1 MGITFKEFAWLVEPD
16 RINKNFEFGGVA
28 GCPGD
33 VIDSEIK
40 PSACKGSGEKEC
52 TECWNCKIPYPVIAE
67 AVRDTLSLAGFN
79 IKKGSKFKVCEVD
92 IGAKTNFTLCIFDFE
107 NDVKRYV
114 CANDFKIYIQ
124 KEEEKVSKF
133 KVGDKVRVKKFKTR
147 PERWNSNGYMDK
159 YAGKIVT
166 ISDVFKNHELYICE
180 DNKKWM
186 WDESDFT
193 AAEFTKNDLKDG
205 MMVEQRDGSRWLWL
219 YGELRGIGVWRSVT
233 QEDLTGQNQDLD
245 IVKIGYPEIDNAILG
260 RGELEFILESDFAVI
275 LWERQEVKEISSE
288 EAFAVLKEH
297 YGCDVKIKE

>member
-1 MGITFKEFAWLVEPD
+1 MGITYKEFAWLIEPE
-16 RINKNFEFGGVA
+16 RINENYLFGGVI

-33 VIDSEIK
+33 IVN
-40 PSACKGSGEKEC
+40 GEGVLNKC
-52 TECWNCKIPYPVIAE
+52 NHISMHGCIECWNREIPCPVMCGA
-67 AVRDTLSLAGFN
+67 ARDTMSLAGLN

-92 IGAKTNFTLCIFDFE
+92 MKEKNFTFSIIDSE
-107 NDVKRYV
+107 NDVERIV
-114 CANDFKIYIQ
+114 RADDFKVYIQ

-133 KVGDKVRVKKFKTR
+133 KVGDKVRIKKFKTR
-147 PERWNSNGYMDK
+147 PERWKPNGYMDK

-166 ISDVFKNHELYICE
+166 ISDVFKNHKLRICE
-180 DNKKWM
+180 DNEIWL

-219 YGELRGIGVWRSVT
+219 YGALRGIGVWCSVT

-260 RGELEFILESDFAVI
+260 RGELEFILESDFAEI
-275 LWERQEVKEISSE
+275 LWERQEEKEISSE

>member
-40 PSACKGSGEKEC
+40 PSACKGLGEKEC
-52 TECWNCKIPYPVIAE
+52 TECWNCEIPYPVIAE
-67 AVRDTLSLAGFN
+67 AARNTMSLAGFN

-92 IGAKTNFTLCIFDFE
+92 MEEKDFTFSIIDSE
-107 NDVKRYV
+107 NNVERFV
-114 CANDFKIYIQ
+114 RANDFKIYIQ

-159 YAGKIVT
+159 YVGKIVT
-166 ISDVFKNHELYICE
+166 ISDVFKNHKLLICE
-180 DNKKWM
+180 DNGTWL

-219 YGELRGIGVWRSVT
+219 YGALRGIGVWCSVT

-245 IVKIGYPEIDNAILG
+245 IVKIGYPEIDNAFLG
-260 RGELEFILESDFAVI
+260 RGGLEFILESDFAET
-275 LWERQEVKEISSE
+275 LWERQVEKEISSE
-288 EAFAVLKEH
+288 EALAVLKEH

>member
-1 MGITFKEFAWLVEPD
+1 MGITYKEFAWLIEPE
-16 RINKNFEFGGVA
+16 RVNKNYLFGGVI

-33 VIDSEIK
+33 IVN
-40 PSACKGSGEKEC
+40 GEGILNKC
-52 TECWNCKIPYPVIAE
+52 NHISMHGCIECWNREIPYPVIAE
-67 AVRDTLSLAGFN
+67 AARDTMSLAGFN
-79 IKKGSKFKVCEVD
+79 IKKGSKFNICKVDMETKD
-92 IGAKTNFTLCIFDFE
+92 NFALSIFDSE
-107 NDVKRYV
+107 NDVRRYV
-114 CANDFKIYIQ
+114 CADDFKFYIQ
-124 KEEEKVSKF
+124 KEKQTMSKF
-133 KVGDKVRVKKFKTR
+133 KIGDKVRIKKFKTR
-147 PERWNSNGYMDK
+147 PVHWNEKGKMDK
-159 YAGKIVT
+159 YAGKVVT
-166 ISDVFKNHELYICE
+166 ISHIYGSGGIAIYE
-180 DNKKWM
+180 DDKKWL
-186 WDESDFT
+186 WLESDF
-193 AAEFTKNDLKDG
+193 APAEFTKNDLKDG

>member
-1 MGITFKEFAWLVEPD
+1 MGITYKEFAWL
-16 RINKNFEFGGVA
+16 INPNKLDDSNIYGGVG
-28 GCPGD
+28 GCPWD
-33 VIDSEIK
+33 IAD
-40 PSACKGSGEKEC
+40 GENRLYDCMNPGRKEC
-52 TECWNCKIPYPVIAE
+52 TECWNRKIPYPVIAE
-67 AVRDTLSLAGFN
+67 AARDTMSLAGFN

-92 IGAKTNFTLCIFDFE
+92 MEEKDFTFSIIDSE
-107 NDVKRYV
+107 NDVERFV
-114 CANDFKIYIQ
+114 RANDFKIYIQ

-166 ISDVFKNHELYICE
+166 ISDVFKNHKLHICE
-180 DNKKWM
+180 DNKIWL

-219 YGELRGIGVWRSVT
+219 YGALRGIGVWCSGT
-233 QEDLTGQNQDLD
+233 QEDLTGQSQDLD
-245 IVKIGYPEIDNAILG
+245 IVKIGYPEIDNTFLG
-260 RGELEFILESDFAVI
+260 GGVLEFILESDFAET
-275 LWERQEVKEISSE
+275 LWERQDEKEISSE
-288 EAFAVLKEH
+288 EALAVLKEY